1 MQSLISIYQNTLI
14 TKSTLDDE
22 IIAYSSLAI
31 DYQVRS
37 LVSKEIV
44 RLEMEI
50 LSEIDNRVSSKEG
63 IGRQH
68 PIAFWVCL
76 WTLILSYKDYRIWLC
91 LMASDGKYRVI
102 HMCSDGI
109 VEFLLIYFKSN
120 RVMNSQSTYITL

>member
-22 IIAYSSLAI
+22 IMAYSSLAI
-31 DYQVRS
+31 DDQVRS

-44 RLEMEI
+44 RLEREI
-50 LSEIDNRVSSKEG
+50 LFEIDKRVSSTEG

-76 WTLILSYKDYRIWLC
+76 WTLILSYKDHRIWLC
-91 LMASDGKYRVI
+91 IMGSDGKYRVI
-102 HMCSDGI
+102 HMCSTG
-109 VEFLLIYFKSN
+109 LL
-120 RVMNSQSTYITL
+120 NSG